1 MRSVLSS
8 SLSIYIYRI
17 LVIGEK
23 EVGMYGKTIHRFIL
37 IGLILSFLGS
47 CLIRDLEPPPESRP
61 EIADTYLIGPEDI
74 LQIHVWKQ
82 ENISVTVP
90 VRSDGKITVPLI
102 KDVQAAERTPDT
114 LSFEIAEKLK
124 KYIEEPTVTVI
135 VEAINSLKI
144 SVSGNVNSPGVYKIG
159 GVISLTE
166 VISLA
171 GGLNEIAN
179 DNQIRIIRKS
189 QNGTENIYQID
200 YYAVIN
206 GDINKNVSIYPG
218 DSIIV
223 P

>member
-1 MRSVLSS
+1 
-8 SLSIYIYRI
+8 
-17 LVIGEK
+17 
-23 EVGMYGKTIHRFIL
+23 MYSKNFLRFIL

-61 EIADTYLIGPEDI
+61 EIADTFIIGPEDV

-82 ENISVTVP
+82 KNISVTVP

-102 KDVQAAERTPDT
+102 KDIQAAGLTPDT
-114 LSFEIAEKLK
+114 LSFEIAARLK

-159 GVISLTE
+159 GAISLIE
-166 VISLA
+166 AISLA
-171 GGLNEIAN
+171 GGLTELAT
-179 DNQIRIIRKS
+179 DEQIRIVRKT
-189 QNGTENIYQID
+189 QNGEENIYQID
-200 YYAVIN
+200 YNAVIN
-206 GDINKNVSIYPG
+206 GDIKNNISIYPG
-218 DSIIV
+218 DSVIV

>member
-1 MRSVLSS
+1 MYSKK
-8 SLSIYIYRI
+8 IFRI
-17 LVIGEK
+17 
-23 EVGMYGKTIHRFIL
+23 IHL
-37 IGLILSFLGS
+37 GLILSFLCS
-47 CLIRDLEPPPESRP
+47 CAMKNLEPLPESKP
-61 EIADTYLIGPEDI
+61 EIADTYIIGPEDI

-82 ENISVTVP
+82 EKISVTVP

-102 KDVQAAERTPDT
+102 KDVQAAGRTPDT
-114 LSFEIAEKLK
+114 LSFEIAARLK
-124 KYIEEPTVTVI
+124 NYIEEPTVTVI

-144 SVSGNVNSPGVYKIG
+144 SVSGNVNSPGVYKVG
-159 GVISLTE
+159 GVVSLTV

-171 GGLNEIAN
+171 GGLNELAN
-179 DNQIRIIRKS
+179 DKQIRIIRRS
-189 QNGTENIYQID
+189 QDGTENIYQID

>member
-1 MRSVLSS
+1 M
-8 SLSIYIYRI
+8 
-17 LVIGEK
+17 
-23 EVGMYGKTIHRFIL
+23 L
-37 IGLILSFLGS
+37 IGLILSFLCS
-47 CLIRDLEPPPESRP
+47 CILKNLEPPPESRP
-61 EIADTYLIGPEDI
+61 EIADTYFIGSQDI

-82 ENISVTVP
+82 DKISVTVP

-102 KDVQAAERTPDT
+102 KDVQAGGRTPDT
-114 LSFEIAEKLK
+114 LSFEIAERLK

-144 SVSGNVNSPGVYKIG
+144 SVSGNVNSPGVYKVG

-171 GGLNEIAN
+171 GGLNEVAN
-179 DNQIRIIRKS
+179 DRQIRIIRRS
-189 QNGTENIYQID
+189 QDGAEKMYQID

-218 DSIIV
+218 DSVIV

>member
-1 MRSVLSS
+1 
-8 SLSIYIYRI
+8 
-17 LVIGEK
+17 
-23 EVGMYGKTIHRFIL
+23 MYSKNIQRFIL
-37 IGLILSFLGS
+37 IGLILSFLCS
-47 CLIRDLEPPPESRP
+47 CVVKNLEPPPESKP
-61 EIADTYLIGPEDI
+61 ELADTYLIGPEDI
-74 LQIHVWKQ
+74 LKIHVWKQ
-82 ENISVTVP
+82 DNISVTVP

-102 KDVQAAERTPDT
+102 KDVQAAGRTPDT

-124 KYIEEPTVTVI
+124 KYIDEPTVTVI

-144 SVSGNVNSPGVYKIG
+144 SVSGNVNSPGVYKVG

-171 GGLNEIAN
+171 GGLNEVAN
-179 DNQIRIIRKS
+179 DRQIRIIRRS
-189 QNGTENIYQID
+189 QDGAEKMYQID

-218 DSIIV
+218 DSVIV